1 MDSVSTMAE
10 MSGDRCG
17 GGSKSSVDVR
27 PKEGTIPKAR
37 SSENLSKLFL
47 DCSKQQNKRVTRL
60 RYPAEV

>member
-47 DCSKQQNKRVTRL
+47 DC
-60 RYPAEV
+60 